1 MSGVSHASDLNV
13 LHALADAP
21 PTDAVERQ
29 RIYAA
34 AKKLMAAV
42 EDPFDTIHRVNFSV
56 RCPIPDSIHHRW
68 STFTDKASI
77 TCSP

>member
-1 MSGVSHASDLNV
+1 MPDISQASEV
-13 LHALADAP
+13 LRTLADAP
-21 PTDAVERQ
+21 PTDAAERQ

-56 RCPIPDSIHHRW
+56 RCPIPQTPHW
-68 STFTDKASI
+68 STFTNEAST

>member
-1 MSGVSHASDLNV
+1 MSDISRASDV
-13 LHALADAP
+13 LRTLADAP
-21 PTDAVERQ
+21 PTDAAERQ

-56 RCPIPDSIHHRW
+56 GCPITPIPIGLPSLMRP
-68 STFTDKASI
+68 STTY
-77 TCSP
+77 SP